1 MASLQKREKIMV
13 GLAGAAAVSFAFN
26 YFVCGE
32 AKAPEPLDARKQN
45 VQDVPVISQ
54 PADAKSTQ
62 AKRPE
67 SKPRTRKPK
76 TEFVSWVRNPFAETW
91 RLSEADVAPEES
103 KALVLRGV
111 IRKGNQ
117 AYVLIGDQI
126 LKEGEEF
133 GDLKVVAIKQNYVVC
148 RKGKKIVRLVIG
160 DEKVN

>member
-1 MASLQKREKIMV
+1 MV
-13 GLAGAAAVSFAFN
+13 GLASTAALCFGIN
-26 YFVCGE
+26 YFVCGK
-32 AKAPEPLDARKQN
+32 AKAPESQVARQQN
-45 VQDVPVISQ
+45 VQDVPVSSQ
-54 PADAKSTQ
+54 SADTKSTQ

-76 TEFVSWVRNPFAETW
+76 TQFVSWVRNPFAETW
-91 RLSEADVAPEES
+91 RLTEADVGPDDS

-133 GDLKVVAIKQNYVVC
+133 GDLKVLAIKPNYVVC

-160 DEKVN
+160 DEQVN